1 MLSTSSTATSQTI
14 VPKLKADGSNWIVW
28 KTRIQILIEAKKL
41 AHLLDDSI
49 APPAKPEPLG
59 TEPTTAQTSKFTAAS
74 EEYQEF
80 RQNNAQV
87 KHFIVSTIPDTLL
100 IKTINCST
108 ANDLWKVVCAEHETK
123 TKRFAVEML
132 RNLQNQRC
140 SETDDVKQHFA
151 KMLTLREELAATG
164 KVIDEID
171 FTSILTNSLPP
182 SYDNVVSSAYS
193 AASAVDKEITT
204 SRIIAVIQEECSR
217 RQISSGNTHSTS
229 TALFSNPQKPSL
241 RRNGPKKAK
250 KDLCTNQKCRYRHSH
265 EFKDCRSEGGPL
277 HEQKP
282 SQPRNRPTGRGGRR
296 GVEGRNAQQ
305 IMRANVVH
313 EEEDSLEHAFSVAIL
328 LSVADSDLHTVNPSE
343 RIEVY
348 DSGAS
353 CHMSPYIEA
362 FTEFTSIE
370 PKPISAADSRTFKA
384 IGKGSIQIQIPNG
397 DGSTSVTLRDVL
409 YAPTI
414 GFTLISLSRADKA
427 GYSTLIRDGD
437 LHLLDRKN
445 DSNVIG
451 RIPARNGLWSVKRTV
466 KALESGAN
474 PIPGAHAF
482 VVEKPKALEGG
493 VNPIPGTHALAD
505 VSLMDLH
512 RCLGHISPAAITRL
526 VDRKILNG
534 INIRDRDVEFCEVC
548 ALAKIKRRPFP
559 KSRTHPAR
567 NIGDVVHTDLWGP
580 AQVIGL
586 GGGQYAVT
594 FIDERSRFGVLGFTH
609 TKGESF
615 QEYKNYE
622 SWLRV
627 QFGWD
632 IKCLQSDRGGEFT
645 SNEFNEYL
653 RQRGTI
659 RRLTVHD
666 SPQSNGIA
674 KRCNGVLL
682 GHARALLIDSG
693 LPKFLWKEAMR
704 FSMWIR
710 NRTTTHHLDGQTPYE
725 VLYGVKPEIGGI
737 HLWGSRVWVRSLT
750 VGKLDPRGR
759 EGRFVGYDAESKGFR
774 VYWTDSRTIGVERD
788 LIFED
793 RPMDGELILLPDTS
807 VTKGRPKPTSTIQ
820 PPTAEPTI
828 PPPVAPISP
837 ADIPLPPANDDE
849 LVENEAPTPVPAS
862 SPTPDV
868 AEGKILNANPGAEQ
882 TPRARKPSPYAKR
895 LLSGE
900 ADGGTARGKSR
911 IPKGLQLP
919 SGLAVVDD
927 EDELPTLL
935 NPEVQSVESAM
946 AVQIENGTSDD
957 DPKTLMQAMT
967 RPDWSEWE
975 KAMEEEIALMRKYKV
990 WDVVDSPDDTNIVGS
1005 RWVFRIKRDSSG
1017 KILKYRA
1024 RLVAQGFTQMYGI
1037 DFQDTFAPVARLSSI
1052 RAVIAL
1058 AASEDWE
1065 LHQMDVK
1072 SAYLNSPIDTPVYM
1086 RLPPG
1091 YTQKGKVA
1099 KVNRGLYGLR
1109 QSGNLWH
1116 KTLTYA
1122 FNNLGLTRSAVDH
1135 GVFYSHDDNGTTIV
1149 CSSTDDFA
1157 IAATTIARMT
1167 EFKTNLGNHFEM
1179 SDLGELA
1186 WILGIKVDRDRPSRT
1201 ISLSQ
1206 TAYIDSIAKRFNL
1219 IDAPPLSMPIDP
1231 NALLSKSQSPS
1242 TPRQFDDMSNIPY
1255 REAIGSLMYAAI
1267 GTRPDI
1273 TFAVTALS
1281 QYLQNPGRPHWEQAK
1296 RTIRYLKGTR
1306 EWKLTFGATGGV
1318 EGFSDANWGNDVD
1331 DRHSICGYI
1340 FVINGGA
1347 ISWSSKKQSVV
1358 ALSST
1363 EAEYI
1368 GITHAAKEAIW
1379 VRHLL
1384 SELYTS
1390 RVLDYPITIHCDNRS
1405 AIELVKN
1412 ATFHSR
1418 TKHIAIRYHYIR
1430 EAFND
1435 GLILLAHRG
1444 TDNMPADMFTKVLA
1458 RVKLSKFTKSIG
1470 VSST

>member
-1 MLSTSSTATSQTI
+1 MLSTHSTATSQSI
-14 VPKLKADGSNWIVW
+14 IPKLKADGSNWIVW
-28 KTRIQILIEAKKL
+28 KGCIQILIEAKKL
-41 AHLLDDSI
+41 AHILDNSI
-49 APPAKPEPLG
+49 TPPDKPEPLG
-59 TEPTTAQTSKFTAAS
+59 IKPTEEETAKFTTAS
-74 EEYQEF
+74 EEYREF
-80 RQNNAQV
+80 QQSNAEV
-87 KHFIVSTIPDTLL
+87 KHFIVSTIPDTLF
-100 IKTINCST
+100 IKTISCST
-108 ANDLWKVVCAEHETK
+108 ANDLWKVICAEHETK

-151 KMLTLREELAATG
+151 KMLRLREELAVTG
-164 KVIDEID
+164 KVIDEAD

-182 SYDNVVSSAYS
+182 SYDTVISAAYS
-193 AASAVDKEITT
+193 AAAAIDKEIST
-204 SRIIAVIQEECSR
+204 SQIIAVIQEEHSR
-217 RQISSGNTHSTS
+217 RQISCASTHSTS

-241 RRNGPKKAK
+241 RHNGPRKAK

-277 HEQKP
+277 HERNP
-282 SQPRNRPTGRGGRR
+282 SQPRNRPAGRGGRR
-296 GVEGRNAQQ
+296 GAEGRNTQQ

-313 EEEDSLEHAFSVAIL
+313 EEEDSLEHAFSVAIS
-328 LSVADSDLHTVNPSE
+328 LSVADSDLHTANPSE
-343 RIEVY
+343 RIEIY

-362 FTEFTSIE
+362 FIDFMPIE
-370 PKPISAADSRTFKA
+370 PKAISAADSRTFKA
-384 IGKGSIQIQIPNG
+384 VGKGSIQIQIPNG
-397 DGSTSVTLRDVL
+397 EDSTTVTLRNVL

-451 RIPARNGLWSVKRTV
+451 RIPACNGLWSVKRT
-466 KALESGAN
+466 
-474 PIPGAHAF
+474 F
-482 VVEKPKALEGG
+482 KALEGG
-493 VNPIPGTHALAD
+493 VNPIPGTHAFTVERPKALEGGVNPIPGTRALAK

-512 RCLGHISPAAITRL
+512 RCLGHISPTAVARL
-526 VDRKILNG
+526 VDRKILTG
-534 INIRDRDVEFCEVC
+534 VSIRDRDVEFCEVC
-548 ALAKIKRRPFP
+548 ALAKIKCHPFP
-559 KSRTHPAR
+559 KSRTHPAQ
-567 NIGDVVHTDLWGP
+567 NIGDVIHTDLWGP
-580 AQVIGL
+580 AQVIAL
-586 GGGQYAVT
+586 GGGQYAIT
-594 FIDERSRFGVLGFTH
+594 FIDEHSRFGVLGFTR
-609 TKGESF
+609 TKDSSF

-645 SNEFNEYL
+645 GSEFNEYL
-653 RQRGTI
+653 RQRGTV

-674 KRCNGVLL
+674 ERCNGVLL
-682 GHARALLIDSG
+682 EHARALLIDSG
-693 LPKFLWKEAMR
+693 LPKFLWKEAMK

-710 NRTTTHHLDGQTPYE
+710 NRTTTHHLDGRTPYE
-725 VLYGVKPEIGGI
+725 VLYGTKPEIGDI

-750 VGKLDPRGR
+750 AGKLDPRGR
-759 EGRFVGYDAESKGFR
+759 EGRFVGYDAESKGCR
-774 VYWTDSRTIGVERD
+774 IYWTDSRTIGVERD

-807 VTKGRPKPTSTIQ
+807 IAKSRPKPTSVIQ
-820 PPTAEPTI
+820 PPMTEPTI
-828 PPPVAPISP
+828 PPPK
-837 ADIPLPPANDDE
+837 
-849 LVENEAPTPVPAS
+849 APTPLANAPLPSPKNDGLVKNEQSPAALPPPT
-862 SPTPDV
+862 PTPDKSD
-868 AEGKILNANPGAEQ
+868 APEDNPLIQESS
-882 TPRARKPSPYAKR
+882 RNRKPSPYAKR

-900 ADGGTARGKSR
+900 IDGGTARGKSR
-911 IPKGLQLP
+911 IPKGLQIP
-919 SGLAVVDD
+919 PGLTTVD
-927 EDELPTLL
+927 EDKLPTTI
-935 NPEVQSVESAM
+935 NPKVQSIESAM
-946 AVQIENGTSDD
+946 AIQIETGTSDD
-957 DPKTLMQAMT
+957 DPKTLVQAMA
-967 RPDWSEWE
+967 RPDWLEWE
-975 KAMEEEIALMRKYKV
+975 KAMEEEMALMRKYEV
-990 WDVVDSPDDTNIVGS
+990 WDVVDSPEDTNVVGS
-1005 RWVFRIKRDSSG
+1005 RWVFRIKQDSSG

-1024 RLVAQGFTQMYGI
+1024 RLVAQGFTQMYGV

-1052 RAVIAL
+1052 RTVIAL

-1072 SAYLNSPIDTPVYM
+1072 SAYLNSPIDTPVFM

-1116 KTLTYA
+1116 KTLTSA
-1122 FNNLGLTRSAVDH
+1122 FENLGLTRSAVDH
-1135 GVFYSHDDNGTTIV
+1135 GVFYSHDNEGTTIV

-1157 IAATTIARMT
+1157 IAATSISRMT
-1167 EFKTNLGNHFEM
+1167 KFKTNLGNHFEM

-1206 TAYIDSIAKRFNL
+1206 TAYIDSIVKQFNL
-1219 IDAPPLSMPIDP
+1219 IDAPPLSTPIDP

-1242 TPRQFDDMSNIPY
+1242 SPRQFDDMSNVPY

-1281 QYLQNPGRPHWEQAK
+1281 QYLQNPGRSHWEQAK
-1296 RTIRYLKGTR
+1296 RTIHYLKGTR
-1306 EWKLTFGATGGV
+1306 EWKLVFGATGGV

-1331 DRHSICGYI
+1331 DRHSICGYV
-1340 FVINGGA
+1340 FTINGGA

-1368 GITHAAKEAIW
+1368 GITHSAKEAIW

-1390 RVLDYPITIHCDNRS
+1390 RVLDYPITVHCDNRS

-1435 GLILLAHRG
+1435 GLILLTHRG
-1444 TDNMPADMFTKVLA
+1444 TDDMPADMFTKALA
-1458 RVKLSKFTKSIG
+1458 RIKLSKFSKSVG